1 MNFKNKPQPGSCFSS
16 PPPLLLMRAI
26 CGTLCHCLRGA
37 AQAGASMIGSCY
49 SSRRTSLRRAALAQ
63 LALAGIVPA
72 VAAAP
77 LTLQVEV
84 SDTLPGVHIGAFPGV
99 VTWRCT

>member
-1 MNFKNKPQPGSCFSS
+1 
-16 PPPLLLMRAI
+16 
-26 CGTLCHCLRGA
+26 
-37 AQAGASMIGSCY
+37 MIGSCN

-63 LALAGIVPA
+63 LALAGMVPA

-84 SDTLPGVHIGAFPGV
+84 SDTLPGFHIGAFPGYPALHMTEARLPDSRLEPAADKRPALDTV
-99 VTWRCT
+99 ESTCNINPSARGEGHHFI